1 MDKSYEH
8 YNSKRIE
15 DKNIDELIGICKGV
29 LSDNEFNEDEKRFL
43 VDSIKK
49 NKLADHTL
57 VKDLY
62 SALTDQENS
71 LDDLKNLL
79 ISFTGGV
86 VPSSDIKSMSTN
98 TPIEKNLLSVE
109 FKDKIFCLT
118 GIFSSALGNRKAIE
132 DIIGEKGGKAKR
144 NVTHDLDYLVIG
156 EFGNN
161 DWKHSTSGNKIEKAM
176 EYRSRKHSKLQI
188 ISEEQLLKYL

>member
-43 VDSIKK
+43 LDSIKK
-49 NKLADHTL
+49 NKLANHTL

-62 SALTDQENS
+62 SALTNQENS

-79 ISFTGGV
+79 ISFTGGE
-86 VPSSDIKSMSTN
+86 VPSGDIKSMST
-98 TPIEKNLLSVE
+98 TSPIEINLLSVE

-118 GIFSSALGNRKAIE
+118 GTFSSAFSNRKAIE
-132 DIIGEKGGKAKR
+132 DIIEDKGGKAKKT
-144 NVTHDLDYLVIG
+144 VTYDLDYLVIG
-156 EFGNN
+156 EFGND
-161 DWKHSTSGNKIEKAM
+161 DWKHSTSGNKIEKAID
-176 EYRSRKHSKLQI
+176 YRDKEHSKLKI